1 PGMVDRASDF
11 ESRRRLAQIGKSVN
25 RLEWRM
31 TPPTVNAYYKP
42 SNNDINFPAGILQ
55 SPFYDPNADDAVNY
69 GGIGAVIGHE
79 MTHGFDDQGRKFDA
93 QGNLRDWW
101 TGEDARRY
109 KSRSDRI
116 VDQFNGYVGVDTM
129 HVNGKLTLGENTAD
143 LGGLAVA
150 YHALEH
156 ALEGKPRP
164 LIDGFTPE
172 QRFFLSYANVWRA
185 KYRPEALRMQIATNP
200 HSPAQWRAHGPPS
213 NLPEFAQAWGCKA
226 GDAMVRGDSLQV
238 RIW

>member
-1 PGMVDRASDF
+1 
-11 ESRRRLAQIGKSVN
+11 
-25 RLEWRM
+25 
-31 TPPTVNAYYKP
+31 
-42 SNNDINFPAGILQ
+42 
-55 SPFYDPNADDAVNY
+55 
-69 GGIGAVIGHE
+69 
-79 MTHGFDDQGRKFDA
+79 
-93 QGNLRDWW
+93 
-101 TGEDARRY
+101 DARRY

-200 HSPAQWRAHGPPS
+200 HSPAQWRVNGPLS
-213 NLPEFAQAWGCKA
+213 NLPEFAHPRIHGAHPAARRAEDLERHA
-226 GDAMVRGDSLQV
+226 GGARQIEHERRARAGGIRPHLVERKRRRTIAAHGVHGIRRGLEIHRGGHELGIVHGPNVQPL
-238 RIW
+238 